1 MYSGLTVLS
10 LYSTSTQIGDL
21 FVANFTELGMTLS
34 NEILI
39 VSLVKL

>member
-1 MYSGLTVLS
+1 MYSGLTVLC
-10 LYSTSTQIGDL
+10 LYSTRAQIGDL

-34 NEILI
+34 NEILV